1 MSGQINIVSTPIG
14 NLKDITL
21 RAIETLKSVDLILAE
36 DTRIAKKLLNHFS
49 INNRLESF
57 NEKNEALKNENL
69 IKKIKE
75 GKNIAIISDAG
86 TPLINDP
93 GFKLIR
99 SARKENIKV
108 TPIPG
113 CTAVIAGLSASG
125 ISTDKFTFLGFLPRT
140 KIKRRKNLSQLLH
153 KQETLIFFE
162 SVHRIESTIIDM
174 KELFG
179 IERKAVLCKE
189 ITKIY
194 ESFIGSNFMEI
205 ADYIKEHQDKLKG
218 EFTIIIEG
226 NREPTIDL
234 QKIDNILDILQSEI
248 SSKDAVKICSII
260 TGYTKSI
267 IYKRLL
273 ERKQ

>member
-49 INNRLESF
+49 INNTLESF
-57 NEKNEALKNENL
+57 NDKNEDLKNENL
-69 IKKIKE
+69 IKDLKE

-86 TPLINDP
+86 TPLISDP

-99 SARKENIKV
+99 SAREENIKV

-113 CTAVIAGLSASG
+113 CTALIAGLSASG
-125 ISTDKFTFLGFLPRT
+125 ISSDKFTFLGFLPRT
-140 KIKRRKNLSQLLH
+140 KIKRRKNLRQLVH

-162 SVHRIESTIIDM
+162 SVHRIASTIEDM
-174 KELFG
+174 KDLFG
-179 IERKAVLCKE
+179 QERKAVLCKE

-194 ESFIGSNFMEI
+194 ESFIGNNFMGI
-205 ADYIKEHQDKLKG
+205 NDYIKEHQDKLKG
-218 EFTIIIEG
+218 EFTIIVEG
-226 NREPTIDL
+226 NRELSIDL
-234 QKIDNILDILQSEI
+234 QKIDKILDILQSQI
-248 SSKDAVKICSII
+248 SSKDAIKICSII
-260 TGYTKSI
+260 TGYKKST

>member
-69 IKKIKE
+69 IKKLKE

-99 SARKENIKV
+99 FARKENIKV

-140 KIKRRKNLSQLLH
+140 KIKRRKNLSQLVH

-179 IERKAVLCKE
+179 TERKAVLCKE
-189 ITKIY
+189 ITKIH
-194 ESFIGSNFMEI
+194 ESFIGNNFLDI
-205 ADYIKEHQDKLKG
+205 TDYIKEHQDKLKG

-226 NREPTIDL
+226 NREKTIDL
-234 QKIDNILDILQSEI
+234 KKIDNILDILQSEI
-248 SSKDAVKICSII
+248 SSKDAIKVCSII

>member
-1 MSGQINIVSTPIG
+1 MSGQISIVSTPIG

-49 INNRLESF
+49 INNTLESF
-57 NEKNEALKNENL
+57 NDKNEALKNKNL
-69 IKKIKE
+69 IKKLKE

-86 TPLINDP
+86 TPLISDP

-99 SARKENIKV
+99 SAREENIKV

-140 KIKRRKNLSQLLH
+140 KIKRRKNLRQLLH
-153 KQETLIFFE
+153 RRETLVFFE
-162 SVHRIESTIIDM
+162 SVHRIETTITDM

-189 ITKIY
+189 ISKIY
-194 ESFIGSNFMEI
+194 ESFIGNNFLEI
-205 ADYIKEHQDKLKG
+205 EDYIKENQDKLKG
-218 EFTIIIEG
+218 EFTIIVEG
-226 NREPTIDL
+226 NRELRIDI
-234 QKIDNILDILQSEI
+234 QKIDKILDILQSEI
-248 SSKDAVKICSII
+248 SSKDAIKICSII
-260 TGYTKSI
+260 TGYKKST

>member
-36 DTRIAKKLLNHFS
+36 DTRIARKLLNHFS
-49 INNRLESF
+49 INNTLESF
-57 NEKNEALKNENL
+57 NDKNEDLKNENL
-69 IKKIKE
+69 IKDLKE

-86 TPLINDP
+86 TPLISDP

-99 SARKENIKV
+99 SAREENIKV
-108 TPIPG
+108 TPVPG
-113 CTAVIAGLSASG
+113 CTALIAGLSASG
-125 ISTDKFTFLGFLPRT
+125 ISSDKFTFLGFLPRT
-140 KIKRRKNLSQLLH
+140 KIKRRKNLRHLIH

-162 SVHRIESTIIDM
+162 SVHRIGSTIADM

-179 IERKAVLCKE
+179 QERKAGLCKE

-194 ESFIGSNFMEI
+194 ESFIGNNFKEI
-205 ADYIKEHQDKLKG
+205 TDYIKEHQDKLKG
-218 EFTIIIEG
+218 EFTIIVEG
-226 NREPTIDL
+226 NRELTIDL
-234 QKIDNILDILQSEI
+234 QKIDKILDILQSQI
-248 SSKDAVKICSII
+248 SSKDAIKICSII
-260 TGYTKSI
+260 TGYKKST

>member
-57 NEKNEALKNENL
+57 NDKNEAVKNENL

-99 SARKENIKV
+99 FARKENIKV

-179 IERKAVLCKE
+179 TERKAVLCKE
-189 ITKIY
+189 ITKIH
-194 ESFIGSNFMEI
+194 ESFIGNNFLDI
-205 ADYIKEHQDKLKG
+205 TDYIKEHQDKLKG

-226 NREPTIDL
+226 NREKTIDL
-234 QKIDNILDILQSEI
+234 KKIDNILDILQSEI
-248 SSKDAVKICSII
+248 SSKDAIKICSII

>member
-1 MSGQINIVSTPIG
+1 MSGQISIVSTPIG

-49 INNRLESF
+49 INNTLESF
-57 NEKNEALKNENL
+57 NDKNEDLKNENL
-69 IKKIKE
+69 IKDLKE

-86 TPLINDP
+86 TPLISDP

-99 SARKENIKV
+99 FAREENIKV
-108 TPIPG
+108 TPVPG
-113 CTAVIAGLSASG
+113 CTALIAGLSASG
-125 ISTDKFTFLGFLPRT
+125 ISSDKFTFLGFLPRT
-140 KIKRRKNLSQLLH
+140 KIKRRKNLRQLVH

-162 SVHRIESTIIDM
+162 SVHRIASTIEDM
-174 KELFG
+174 KDLFG
-179 IERKAVLCKE
+179 QERKAVLCKE

-194 ESFIGSNFMEI
+194 ESFIGNNFMEI
-205 ADYIKEHQDKLKG
+205 TDYIKEHQDKLKG
-218 EFTIIIEG
+218 EFTIIVEG
-226 NREPTIDL
+226 NRELSIDL
-234 QKIDNILDILQSEI
+234 QKIDKILDILQSQI
-248 SSKDAVKICSII
+248 SSKDAIKICSII
-260 TGYTKSI
+260 TGYKKST

>member
-49 INNRLESF
+49 INNTLESF
-57 NEKNEALKNENL
+57 NDKNEDLKNENL
-69 IKKIKE
+69 IKDLKE

-86 TPLINDP
+86 TPLISDP

-99 SARKENIKV
+99 SAREENIKV
-108 TPIPG
+108 TPVPG
-113 CTAVIAGLSASG
+113 CTALIAGLSASG
-125 ISTDKFTFLGFLPRT
+125 ISSDKFTFLGFLPRT
-140 KIKRRKNLSQLLH
+140 KIKRRKNLRQLVH

-162 SVHRIESTIIDM
+162 SVHRIGSTIADM

-179 IERKAVLCKE
+179 QERKAVLCKE

-194 ESFIGSNFMEI
+194 ESFIGNNFKEI
-205 ADYIKEHQDKLKG
+205 TDYIKEHQDKLKG
-218 EFTIIIEG
+218 EFTIIVEG
-226 NREPTIDL
+226 NRELTIDL
-234 QKIDNILDILQSEI
+234 QKIDKILDILQSQI
-248 SSKDAVKICSII
+248 SSKDAIKICSII
-260 TGYTKSI
+260 TGYKKST

>member
-49 INNRLESF
+49 INNTLGSF
-57 NEKNEALKNENL
+57 NDKNEDLKSENL
-69 IKKIKE
+69 IKDLKE

-86 TPLINDP
+86 TPLISDP

-99 SARKENIKV
+99 SAREENIKV
-108 TPIPG
+108 TPVPG
-113 CTAVIAGLSASG
+113 CTALIAGLSASG
-125 ISTDKFTFLGFLPRT
+125 ISSDKFTFLGFLPRT
-140 KIKRRKNLSQLLH
+140 KTKRRKNLRQLVH

-162 SVHRIESTIIDM
+162 SVHRIGSTIADM
-174 KELFG
+174 KDLFG
-179 IERKAVLCKE
+179 QERKAVLCKE

-194 ESFIGSNFMEI
+194 ESFIGNNFMEI
-205 ADYIKEHQDKLKG
+205 TDYIKEHQDKLKG
-218 EFTIIIEG
+218 EFTIIVEG
-226 NREPTIDL
+226 NRELRIDI
-234 QKIDNILDILQSEI
+234 QKIDKILDILQSQI
-248 SSKDAVKICSII
+248 SSKDAIKICSII
-260 TGYTKSI
+260 TGYKKST

>member
-49 INNRLESF
+49 INNKLESF
-57 NEKNEALKNENL
+57 NDKNEDLKNENL
-69 IKKIKE
+69 IKDLKE

-86 TPLINDP
+86 TPLISDP

-99 SARKENIKV
+99 SAREENIKV
-108 TPIPG
+108 TPVPG
-113 CTAVIAGLSASG
+113 CTALIAGLSASG
-125 ISTDKFTFLGFLPRT
+125 ISSDKFTFLGFLPRT
-140 KIKRRKNLSQLLH
+140 KIKRRKNLRQLVH

-162 SVHRIESTIIDM
+162 SVHRIGSTIEDM
-174 KELFG
+174 KDLFG
-179 IERKAVLCKE
+179 QERKAVLCKE

-194 ESFIGSNFMEI
+194 ESFIGNNFMEI
-205 ADYIKEHQDKLKG
+205 TDYIKEHQDKLKG
-218 EFTIIIEG
+218 EFTIIVEG
-226 NREPTIDL
+226 NRELSIDL
-234 QKIDNILDILQSEI
+234 QKIDKILDILQSQI
-248 SSKDAVKICSII
+248 SSKDAIKICSII
-260 TGYTKSI
+260 TGYKKST

>member
-57 NEKNEALKNENL
+57 NDKNEAVKNENL

-99 SARKENIKV
+99 FARKENIKV

-140 KIKRRKNLSQLLH
+140 KIKRRKNLSQLVH
-153 KQETLIFFE
+153 KEETLIFFE

-179 IERKAVLCKE
+179 TERKAVLCKE
-189 ITKIY
+189 ITKIH
-194 ESFIGSNFMEI
+194 ESFIGNNFLDI
-205 ADYIKEHQDKLKG
+205 TDYIKEHQDKLKG

-226 NREPTIDL
+226 NREKTIDL
-234 QKIDNILDILQSEI
+234 KKIDNILDILQSEI

>member
-36 DTRIAKKLLNHFS
+36 DTRIAKKLLYHFS

-57 NEKNEALKNENL
+57 NDKNEDLKNENL
-69 IKKIKE
+69 IKDLKE

-86 TPLINDP
+86 TPLISDP

-99 SARKENIKV
+99 SAREENIKV

-113 CTAVIAGLSASG
+113 CTALIAGLSASG
-125 ISTDKFTFLGFLPRT
+125 ISSDKFTFLGFLPRT
-140 KIKRRKNLSQLLH
+140 KIKRRKNLRQLIH

-162 SVHRIESTIIDM
+162 SVHRIGSTIADM

-179 IERKAVLCKE
+179 QERKAVLCKE

-194 ESFIGSNFMEI
+194 ESFIGNNFIEI
-205 ADYIKEHQDKLKG
+205 TDYIKEHQDKLKG
-218 EFTIIIEG
+218 EFTIIVEG
-226 NREPTIDL
+226 NRELIIDL
-234 QKIDNILDILQSEI
+234 QKIDKILDILQLEM
-248 SSKDAVKICSII
+248 SSKDAIKICSII
-260 TGYTKSI
+260 TGYKKST

>member
-36 DTRIAKKLLNHFS
+36 DTRVAKKLLNHFS

-57 NEKNEALKNENL
+57 NDKNESIKKENL

-140 KIKRRKNLSQLLH
+140 KIKRRKNLSQLVH

-179 IERKAVLCKE
+179 TERKAVLCKE
-189 ITKIY
+189 ITKIH
-194 ESFIGSNFMEI
+194 ESFIGNNFLDI
-205 ADYIKEHQDKLKG
+205 KDYIKEHQDKLKG

-226 NREPTIDL
+226 NREKNIDL
-234 QKIDNILDILQSEI
+234 KKIDNILDILQSEI

>member
-57 NEKNEALKNENL
+57 NDKNEDLKNENL
-69 IKKIKE
+69 IKDLKE

-86 TPLINDP
+86 TPLISDP

-99 SARKENIKV
+99 SAREENIKV

-113 CTAVIAGLSASG
+113 CTALIAGLSASG
-125 ISTDKFTFLGFLPRT
+125 ISSDKFTFLGFLPRT
-140 KIKRRKNLSQLLH
+140 KIKRRKNLRQLVH

-162 SVHRIESTIIDM
+162 SVHRIGSTIEDM
-174 KELFG
+174 KDLFG
-179 IERKAVLCKE
+179 QERKAVLCKE

-194 ESFIGSNFMEI
+194 ESFIGNNFMEI
-205 ADYIKEHQDKLKG
+205 TDYIKEHQDKLKG
-218 EFTIIIEG
+218 EFTIIVEG
-226 NREPTIDL
+226 NRELSIDL
-234 QKIDNILDILQSEI
+234 QKIDKILDILQSQI
-248 SSKDAVKICSII
+248 SSKDAIKICSII
-260 TGYTKSI
+260 TGYKKST

>member
-57 NEKNEALKNENL
+57 NDKNEPLKNENL
-69 IKKIKE
+69 IKDLKE

-86 TPLINDP
+86 TPLISDP

-99 SARKENIKV
+99 SAREKNIKV

-140 KIKRRKNLSQLLH
+140 KIKRRKNLRQLVH

-179 IERKAVLCKE
+179 TERKAVLCKE
-189 ITKIY
+189 ITKIH
-194 ESFIGSNFMEI
+194 ESFIGNNFLDI
-205 ADYIKEHQDKLKG
+205 TGYIKEHQDKLKG

-226 NREPTIDL
+226 NREKTIDL
-234 QKIDNILDILQSEI
+234 KKIDNILDILQS
-248 SSKDAVKICSII
+248 
-260 TGYTKSI
+260 
-267 IYKRLL
+267 
-273 ERKQ
+273 

>member
-1 MSGQINIVSTPIG
+1 MPGQINIVSTPIG

-57 NEKNEALKNENL
+57 NDKNESVKNENL

-99 SARKENIKV
+99 FARKENIKV

-140 KIKRRKNLSQLLH
+140 KIKRRKNLRQLVH

-179 IERKAVLCKE
+179 TERKAVLCKE
-189 ITKIY
+189 ITKIH
-194 ESFIGSNFMEI
+194 ESFIGNNFLDI
-205 ADYIKEHQDKLKG
+205 TDYIKEHQDKLKG

-226 NREPTIDL
+226 NREKTIDL
-234 QKIDNILDILQSEI
+234 KKIDNILDILQSEI

>member
-57 NEKNEALKNENL
+57 NDKNESVKKENL

-140 KIKRRKNLSQLLH
+140 KIKRRKNLSQLVH

-179 IERKAVLCKE
+179 TERKAVLCKE
-189 ITKIY
+189 ITKIH
-194 ESFIGSNFMEI
+194 ESFIGNNFLDI
-205 ADYIKEHQDKLKG
+205 TDYIKEHQDKLKG

-226 NREPTIDL
+226 NREKTIDL
-234 QKIDNILDILQSEI
+234 KKIDNILDILQSEI

>member
-57 NEKNEALKNENL
+57 NDKNESVKKENL

-99 SARKENIKV
+99 FARKENIKV

-179 IERKAVLCKE
+179 TERKAVLCKE
-189 ITKIY
+189 ITKIH
-194 ESFIGSNFMEI
+194 ESFIGNNFLDI
-205 ADYIKEHQDKLKG
+205 TDYIKEHQDKLKG

-226 NREPTIDL
+226 NREKTIDL
-234 QKIDNILDILQSEI
+234 KKIDNILDILQSEI

>member
-49 INNRLESF
+49 INNTLESF
-57 NEKNEALKNENL
+57 NDKNEDLKNENL
-69 IKKIKE
+69 IKDLKE

-86 TPLINDP
+86 TPLISDP

-99 SARKENIKV
+99 FAREENIKV

-113 CTAVIAGLSASG
+113 CTALIAGLSASG
-125 ISTDKFTFLGFLPRT
+125 ISSDKFTFLGFLPRT
-140 KIKRRKNLSQLLH
+140 KIKRRKNLRQLVH

-162 SVHRIESTIIDM
+162 SVHRIGSTIEDM

-179 IERKAVLCKE
+179 QERKAVLCKE

-194 ESFIGSNFMEI
+194 ESFIGNNFMEI
-205 ADYIKEHQDKLKG
+205 TDYIKEHQDKLKG
-218 EFTIIIEG
+218 EFTIIVEG
-226 NREPTIDL
+226 NRELSIDL
-234 QKIDNILDILQSEI
+234 QKIDKILDILQSQI
-248 SSKDAVKICSII
+248 SSKDAIKICSII
-260 TGYTKSI
+260 TGYKKST

>member
-49 INNRLESF
+49 INNTLESF
-57 NEKNEALKNENL
+57 NDKNEDLKNENL
-69 IKKIKE
+69 IKDLKE

-86 TPLINDP
+86 TPLISDP

-99 SARKENIKV
+99 SAREENIKV

-113 CTAVIAGLSASG
+113 CTALIAGLSASG
-125 ISTDKFTFLGFLPRT
+125 ISSDKFTFLGFLPRT
-140 KIKRRKNLSQLLH
+140 KIKRRKNLRQLVH

-162 SVHRIESTIIDM
+162 SVHRIASTIEDM
-174 KELFG
+174 KDLFG
-179 IERKAVLCKE
+179 QERKAVLCKE

-194 ESFIGSNFMEI
+194 ESFIGNNFMEI
-205 ADYIKEHQDKLKG
+205 NDYIKEHQDKLKG
-218 EFTIIIEG
+218 EFTIIVEG
-226 NREPTIDL
+226 NRELSIDL
-234 QKIDNILDILQSEI
+234 QKIDKILDILQSQI
-248 SSKDAVKICSII
+248 SSKDAIKICSII
-260 TGYTKSI
+260 TGYKKST

>member
-49 INNRLESF
+49 INNTLESF
-57 NEKNEALKNENL
+57 NDKNEDLKNENL
-69 IKKIKE
+69 IKDLKE

-86 TPLINDP
+86 TPLISDP

-99 SARKENIKV
+99 SAREESIKV

-113 CTAVIAGLSASG
+113 CTALIAGLSASG
-125 ISTDKFTFLGFLPRT
+125 ISSDKFTFLGFLPRT
-140 KIKRRKNLSQLLH
+140 KIKRRKNLRHLIH

-162 SVHRIESTIIDM
+162 SVHRIGSTIADM

-179 IERKAVLCKE
+179 QERKAVLCKE

-194 ESFIGSNFMEI
+194 ESFIGNNFKEI
-205 ADYIKEHQDKLKG
+205 TDYIKEHQDKLKG
-218 EFTIIIEG
+218 EFTIIVEG
-226 NREPTIDL
+226 NRELTIDL
-234 QKIDNILDILQSEI
+234 QKIDKILDILQSQI
-248 SSKDAVKICSII
+248 SSKDAIKICSII
-260 TGYTKSI
+260 TGYKKST

>member
-57 NEKNEALKNENL
+57 NDKNESVKNENL

-99 SARKENIKV
+99 FARKENIKV

-140 KIKRRKNLSQLLH
+140 KIKRRKNLSQLVH

-179 IERKAVLCKE
+179 TERKAVLCKE
-189 ITKIY
+189 ITKIH
-194 ESFIGSNFMEI
+194 ESFIGNNFLEI

-226 NREPTIDL
+226 NREKTIDL
-234 QKIDNILDILQSEI
+234 KKIDNILDILQSEI

>member
-57 NEKNEALKNENL
+57 NDKNEAVKNENL
-69 IKKIKE
+69 INDLKE

-99 SARKENIKV
+99 FARKENIKV

-140 KIKRRKNLSQLLH
+140 KIKRRKNLSQLVH

-179 IERKAVLCKE
+179 TERKAVLCKE

-194 ESFIGSNFMEI
+194 ESFIGNNFIEI
-205 ADYIKEHQDKLKG
+205 TDYIKEHQDKLKG

-226 NREPTIDL
+226 NREKTIDL
-234 QKIDNILDILQSEI
+234 KKIDNILDILQSEI

>member
-49 INNRLESF
+49 INNTLESF
-57 NEKNEALKNENL
+57 NDKNEDLKNENL
-69 IKKIKE
+69 IKELKE

-86 TPLINDP
+86 TPLISDP

-99 SARKENIKV
+99 SAREENIKV

-113 CTAVIAGLSASG
+113 CTALIAGLSASG
-125 ISTDKFTFLGFLPRT
+125 ISSDKFTFLGFLPRT
-140 KIKRRKNLSQLLH
+140 KIKRRKNLRQLVH

-162 SVHRIESTIIDM
+162 SVHRIESTIADM

-179 IERKAVLCKE
+179 QERKAVLCKE

-194 ESFIGSNFMEI
+194 ESFIGNNFMEI
-205 ADYIKEHQDKLKG
+205 TDYIKEHQDKLKG
-218 EFTIIIEG
+218 EFTIIVEG
-226 NREPTIDL
+226 NRELTIDL
-234 QKIDNILDILQSEI
+234 QKIDKILDILQSQI
-248 SSKDAVKICSII
+248 SSKDTIKICSII
-260 TGYTKSI
+260 TGYKKST

>member
-1 MSGQINIVSTPIG
+1 MSGQISIVSTPIG

-49 INNRLESF
+49 INNTLESF
-57 NEKNEALKNENL
+57 NDKNEDLKSENL
-69 IKKIKE
+69 IKNLKE

-86 TPLINDP
+86 TPLISDP

-99 SARKENIKV
+99 SAREENIKV

-125 ISTDKFTFLGFLPRT
+125 ISSDKFTFLGFLPRT
-140 KIKRRKNLSQLLH
+140 KIKRRKNLRQVVH

-162 SVHRIESTIIDM
+162 SVHRIESTITDM

-194 ESFIGSNFMEI
+194 ESFIGNNFMEI
-205 ADYIKEHQDKLKG
+205 TDYIKKHQDKLKG
-218 EFTIIIEG
+218 EFTIIVEG
-226 NREPTIDL
+226 NRELTIDL
-234 QKIDNILDILQSEI
+234 QKIDKILDILQSEM
-248 SSKDAVKICSII
+248 SSKDAIKICSII
-260 TGYTKSI
+260 TGYKKST

>member
-57 NEKNEALKNENL
+57 NDKNESVKNENL

-99 SARKENIKV
+99 FARKENIKV

-179 IERKAVLCKE
+179 TERKAVLCKE
-189 ITKIY
+189 ITKIH
-194 ESFIGSNFMEI
+194 ESFIGENFLEI
-205 ADYIKEHQDKLKG
+205 TDYIKEHQDKLKG

-226 NREPTIDL
+226 NREKTIDL
-234 QKIDNILDILQSEI
+234 KKIDNILDILQSEI

>member
-1 MSGQINIVSTPIG
+1 MPGQINIVSTPIG

-57 NEKNEALKNENL
+57 NDKNEAVKNENL

-99 SARKENIKV
+99 FARKENIKV

-140 KIKRRKNLSQLLH
+140 KIKRRKNLSQLVH
-153 KQETLIFFE
+153 KEETLIFFE

-179 IERKAVLCKE
+179 TERKAVLCKE
-189 ITKIY
+189 ITKIH
-194 ESFIGSNFMEI
+194 ESFIGNNFLDI
-205 ADYIKEHQDKLKG
+205 TDYIKEHQDKLKG

-226 NREPTIDL
+226 NREKTIDL
-234 QKIDNILDILQSEI
+234 KKIDNILDILQSEI

>member
-57 NEKNEALKNENL
+57 NDKNESVKNENL

-99 SARKENIKV
+99 FARKENIKV

-140 KIKRRKNLSQLLH
+140 KIKRRKNLSQLVH

-179 IERKAVLCKE
+179 TERKAVLCKE
-189 ITKIY
+189 ITKIH
-194 ESFIGSNFMEI
+194 ESFIGNNFLDI
-205 ADYIKEHQDKLKG
+205 TGYIKEHQDKLKG

-226 NREPTIDL
+226 NREKTIDL
-234 QKIDNILDILQSEI
+234 KKIDNILDILQSEI

>member
-49 INNRLESF
+49 INNTLESF
-57 NEKNEALKNENL
+57 NDKNEDLKNENL
-69 IKKIKE
+69 IKDLKE

-86 TPLINDP
+86 TPLISDP

-99 SARKENIKV
+99 SAREESIKV

-113 CTAVIAGLSASG
+113 CTALIAGLSASG
-125 ISTDKFTFLGFLPRT
+125 ISSDKFTFLGFLPRT
-140 KIKRRKNLSQLLH
+140 KIKRRKNLRHLIH

-162 SVHRIESTIIDM
+162 SVHRIGSTIADM

-179 IERKAVLCKE
+179 QERKAVLCKE

-194 ESFIGSNFMEI
+194 ESFIGNNFMEI
-205 ADYIKEHQDKLKG
+205 TDYIKEHQDKLKG
-218 EFTIIIEG
+218 EFTIIVEG
-226 NREPTIDL
+226 NRELTIDL
-234 QKIDNILDILQSEI
+234 QKIDKILDILQSQI
-248 SSKDAVKICSII
+248 SSKDAIKICSII
-260 TGYTKSI
+260 TGYKKST

>member
-49 INNRLESF
+49 INNTLESF
-57 NEKNEALKNENL
+57 NDKNEDLKNENL
-69 IKKIKE
+69 IKDLKE

-86 TPLINDP
+86 TPLISDP

-99 SARKENIKV
+99 SAREESIKV

-113 CTAVIAGLSASG
+113 CTALIAGLSASG
-125 ISTDKFTFLGFLPRT
+125 ISSDKFTFLGFLPRT
-140 KIKRRKNLSQLLH
+140 KIKRRKNLRQLLH

-162 SVHRIESTIIDM
+162 SVHRIGSTIADM

-179 IERKAVLCKE
+179 QERKAVLCKE

-194 ESFIGSNFMEI
+194 ESFIGNNFKEI
-205 ADYIKEHQDKLKG
+205 TDYIKEHQDKLKG
-218 EFTIIIEG
+218 EFTIIVEG
-226 NREPTIDL
+226 NRELTIDL
-234 QKIDNILDILQSEI
+234 QKIDKILDILQSQI
-248 SSKDAVKICSII
+248 SSKDAIKICSII
-260 TGYTKSI
+260 TGYKKST

>member
-49 INNRLESF
+49 INNTLESF
-57 NEKNEALKNENL
+57 NDKNEDLKNENL
-69 IKKIKE
+69 IKDLKE

-86 TPLINDP
+86 TPLISDP

-99 SARKENIKV
+99 SAREESIKV

-113 CTAVIAGLSASG
+113 CTALIAGLSASG
-125 ISTDKFTFLGFLPRT
+125 ISSDKFTFLGFLPRT
-140 KIKRRKNLSQLLH
+140 KTKRRKNLRQLVH

-162 SVHRIESTIIDM
+162 SVHRIGSTIEDM
-174 KELFG
+174 KDLFG
-179 IERKAVLCKE
+179 QERKAVLCKE

-194 ESFIGSNFMEI
+194 ESFIGNNFMEI

-218 EFTIIIEG
+218 EFTIIVEG
-226 NREPTIDL
+226 NRELTIDL
-234 QKIDNILDILQSEI
+234 QKIDKILDILQSQI
-248 SSKDAVKICSII
+248 SSKDAIKICSII
-260 TGYTKSI
+260 TGYKKST

>member
-49 INNRLESF
+49 INNTLESF
-57 NEKNEALKNENL
+57 NDKNEDLKNENL
-69 IKKIKE
+69 IKDLKE

-86 TPLINDP
+86 TPLISDP

-99 SARKENIKV
+99 SAREENIKV
-108 TPIPG
+108 TPVPG
-113 CTAVIAGLSASG
+113 CTALIAGLSASG
-125 ISTDKFTFLGFLPRT
+125 ISSDKFTFLGFLPRT
-140 KIKRRKNLSQLLH
+140 KIKRRKNLRHLIH

-162 SVHRIESTIIDM
+162 SVHRIGSTIADM
-174 KELFG
+174 KDLFG
-179 IERKAVLCKE
+179 QERKAVLCKE

-194 ESFIGSNFMEI
+194 ESFIGNNFMEI
-205 ADYIKEHQDKLKG
+205 TDFIKEHQDKLKG
-218 EFTIIIEG
+218 EFTIIVEG
-226 NREPTIDL
+226 NRELSIDL
-234 QKIDNILDILQSEI
+234 QKIDKILDILQSQI
-248 SSKDAVKICSII
+248 SSKDAIKICSII
-260 TGYTKSI
+260 TGYKKST

>member
-1 MSGQINIVSTPIG
+1 MAGQLNIVSTPIG

-36 DTRIAKKLLNHFS
+36 DTRVAKKLLNHFS

-57 NEKNEALKNENL
+57 NEKNEDLKNRDL
-69 IKKIKE
+69 IKKLKE

-86 TPLINDP
+86 TPLISDP

-99 SARKENIKV
+99 SAREENINV
-108 TPIPG
+108 NPIPG

-125 ISTDKFTFLGFLPRT
+125 ISSDKFTFLGFLPRT
-140 KIKRRKNLSQLLH
+140 KIKRRKDLKKLIH
-153 KQETLIFFE
+153 RQETLIFFE
-162 SVHRIESTIIDM
+162 SVHRIESTISDM

-179 IERKAVLCKE
+179 MDRRAVLCKE

-205 ADYIKEHQDKLKG
+205 SDYIKQHRDKLKG
-218 EFTIIIEG
+218 EFTIIIH
-226 NREPTIDL
+226 
-234 QKIDNILDILQSEI
+234 
-248 SSKDAVKICSII
+248 SS
-260 TGYTKSI
+260 
-267 IYKRLL
+267 LL
-273 ERKQ
+273 NYI

>member
-49 INNRLESF
+49 INNTLESF
-57 NEKNEALKNENL
+57 NDKNEDLKNENL
-69 IKKIKE
+69 IKDLKE

-86 TPLINDP
+86 TPLISDP

-99 SARKENIKV
+99 SAREENIKV
-108 TPIPG
+108 TPVPG
-113 CTAVIAGLSASG
+113 CTALIAGLSASG
-125 ISTDKFTFLGFLPRT
+125 ISSDKFTFLGFLPRT
-140 KIKRRKNLSQLLH
+140 KIKRRKNLRQLVH

-162 SVHRIESTIIDM
+162 SVHRIGSTIADM
-174 KELFG
+174 KDLFG
-179 IERKAVLCKE
+179 QERKAVLCKE

-194 ESFIGSNFMEI
+194 ESFIGNNFKEI
-205 ADYIKEHQDKLKG
+205 TDYIKEHQDKLKG
-218 EFTIIIEG
+218 EFTIIVEG
-226 NREPTIDL
+226 NRELTIDL
-234 QKIDNILDILQSEI
+234 QKIDKILDILQSQI
-248 SSKDAVKICSII
+248 SSKDAIKICSII
-260 TGYTKSI
+260 TGYKKST

>member
-57 NEKNEALKNENL
+57 NDKNESVKKENL

-99 SARKENIKV
+99 FARKENIKV

-179 IERKAVLCKE
+179 TERKAVLCKE
-189 ITKIY
+189 ITKIH
-194 ESFIGSNFMEI
+194 ESFIGNNFLDI
-205 ADYIKEHQDKLKG
+205 TGYIKEHQDKLKG

-226 NREPTIDL
+226 NREKTIDL
-234 QKIDNILDILQSEI
+234 KKIDNILDILQSEI

>member
-1 MSGQINIVSTPIG
+1 MSGQISIVSTPIG

-49 INNRLESF
+49 INNTLESF
-57 NEKNEALKNENL
+57 NDKNEALKNKNL
-69 IKKIKE
+69 IKKLKE

-86 TPLINDP
+86 TPLISDP

-99 SARKENIKV
+99 SAREENIKV

-140 KIKRRKNLSQLLH
+140 KIKRRKNLRQLVH

-179 IERKAVLCKE
+179 TERKAVLCKE
-189 ITKIY
+189 ITKIH
-194 ESFIGSNFMEI
+194 ESFIGNNFLDI
-205 ADYIKEHQDKLKG
+205 TDYIKEHQDKLKG

-226 NREPTIDL
+226 NREKTIDL
-234 QKIDNILDILQSEI
+234 KKIDNILDILQSEI

>member
-49 INNRLESF
+49 INNTLESF
-57 NEKNEALKNENL
+57 NDKNEDLKNENL
-69 IKKIKE
+69 IKDLKE

-86 TPLINDP
+86 TPLISDP

-99 SARKENIKV
+99 SAREENIKV

-113 CTAVIAGLSASG
+113 CTALIAGLSASG
-125 ISTDKFTFLGFLPRT
+125 ISSDKFTFLGFLPRT
-140 KIKRRKNLSQLLH
+140 KIKRRKNLRHLIH

-162 SVHRIESTIIDM
+162 SVHRIGSTIADM

-179 IERKAVLCKE
+179 QERKAVLCKE

-194 ESFIGSNFMEI
+194 ESFIGNNFMEI
-205 ADYIKEHQDKLKG
+205 TDYIKEHQDKLKG
-218 EFTIIIEG
+218 EFTIIVEG
-226 NREPTIDL
+226 NRELTIDL
-234 QKIDNILDILQSEI
+234 QKIDKILDILQSQI
-248 SSKDAVKICSII
+248 SSKDAIKICSII
-260 TGYTKSI
+260 TGYKKST

>member
-36 DTRIAKKLLNHFS
+36 DTRVAKKLLNHFS

-57 NEKNEALKNENL
+57 NDKNESVKKENL

-99 SARKENIKV
+99 FARKENIKV

-140 KIKRRKNLSQLLH
+140 KIKRRKNLSQLVH

-179 IERKAVLCKE
+179 TERKAVLCKE
-189 ITKIY
+189 ITKIH
-194 ESFIGSNFMEI
+194 ESFIGNNFLDI
-205 ADYIKEHQDKLKG
+205 TDYIKEHQDKLKG

-226 NREPTIDL
+226 NREKTIDL
-234 QKIDNILDILQSEI
+234 KKIDNILDILQSEI
-248 SSKDAVKICSII
+248 SSKDAIKICSII